1 MINLLPE
8 ISGIIEHGA
17 YRIPAKDIF
26 NRLNELKNQKDI
38 AKRRWFWEL
47 LQNAKDSVADQKK
60 KKVDVSLVLENDSLI
75 FTHNGNP
82 FTLTDAINLIRPDS
96 TKSEDKDQ
104 FEQSLTGRFG
114 TGFLATH
121 ILSKCIKVSGVV
133 NLGKSEFKNFAFDI
147 DRSSASKEAIAENI
161 KQSVVQFSECIK
173 QNPQLKSY
181 VPNKKLDTTF
191 TYWIDKTAYDLIKVS
206 MAEIEMLLPY
216 VMVFLPQIAT
226 VKLKTEGAAVTYQVQ
241 QSVKHGDLRL
251 YDVGQT
257 RSGKVKTYKIATISE
272 DSTTLAIEYEEK
284 QGNFYFREFSTKMP
298 LLFCDFPL
306 IGTENFSFPM
316 IINSSDFI
324 PKTERNGIWL
334 QEDEENN
341 KAIFEDVIVPL
352 FSTFLAKIE
361 DKKWKNTF
369 LIAKIRVPEIDDFDG
384 DWFKE
389 CVQDPIRQ
397 KLLHASIVSCS
408 NSKRTSILNEEGT
421 GNVYFPDATRKEVRE
436 KIWHFSNILFPNSV
450 PLKSEIHNWHSVIWA
465 DCYKE
470 SLEELASDYAYS
482 ESISKL
488 AERIK
493 SEKTV
498 SKKLMLE
505 LIGFISKE
513 EPSLFESNAI
523 LLNQNNEFRKKN
535 ELYLDD
541 IELDDAASEKLKDI
555 LALLGEDCREN
566 LLSKDIDLDLSYSI
580 DQVEIADNII
590 RLIRPLVSVDYEP
603 DEDEIQIILSLLE
616 WLEENIEIAEDL
628 FSEIYTIRDRLYTS
642 SLSGDEKTNLL
653 KILRNQNGYKL
664 DKIAEIVNLPGV
676 SAYLDLLIMQQKEK
690 DFLTSLGA
698 KVEDLFEKAFEG
710 QEGIEIQ
717 KVFYGQDFILTI
729 KGRKTEYAVEIK
741 STVGKTVAMTGLQG
755 RTAVSKPDSY
765 ALCVLHKNGSD
776 VTTDYFKKNSRFVP
790 SIGKLLKQKVQKEE
804 LFRQSQSNIDSSADD
819 IKIELEGALQ
829 TKFRINKKI
838 WSEGLT
844 FNQFVAYVKGN
855 IK

>member
-8 ISGIIEHGA
+8 ISGIIEYGA

-60 KKVDVSLVLENDSLI
+60 KKVDVSLVLENDRLI

-96 TKSEDKDQ
+96 TKTEDKDQ

-121 ILSKCIKVSGVV
+121 ILSKCIEVSGVV
-133 NLGKSEFKNFAFDI
+133 NLGKSGFKNFTFDI
-147 DRSSASKEAIAENI
+147 DRSSASKEAIADNI
-161 KQSVVQFSECIK
+161 KQSVIQFSECIK
-173 QNPQLKSY
+173 QNALLKNY

-191 TYWIDKTAYDLIKVS
+191 TYWIDKIGYDIIKAS

-216 VMVFLPQIAT
+216 VMVFLPQIST
-226 VKLKTEGAAVTYQVQ
+226 VKLKTEGAVVTYQVK
-241 QSVKHGDLRL
+241 QSVKKGDLKL
-251 YDVGQT
+251 WEVGQT
-257 RSGKVKTYKIATISE
+257 RSGKVQTYKIASIS
-272 DSTTLAIEYEEK
+272 DDNTTLAIEYEEK
-284 QGNFYFREFSTKMP
+284 QGNFYFREFSAKLP

-306 IGTENFSFPM
+306 IGTENFSFPL

-352 FSTFLAKIE
+352 FSTFLANIE

-369 LIAKIRVPEIDDFDG
+369 LIAKIKVPEIDDFDG

-397 KLLHASIVSCS
+397 NLLHANIVSCS
-408 NSKRTSILNEEGT
+408 NSKRVSMLDKDDN
-421 GNVYFPDATRKEVRE
+421 GNIYFPDATKKEVRE
-436 KIWHFSNILFPNSV
+436 KIWQFTNKIYPDGL
-450 PLKSEIHNWHSVIWA
+450 PLKSEIHNWYNVIWD
-465 DCYKE
+465 DCYKQD
-470 SLEELASDYAYS
+470 LEQLAADYAYYKNVSKLS
-482 ESISKL
+482 ESIRSEEAVTIKL
-488 AERIK
+488 
-493 SEKTV
+493 V
-498 SKKLMLE
+498 HE
-505 LIGFISKE
+505 LIEFIKTE
-513 EPSLFESNAI
+513 KPTLLESNAL
-523 LLNQNNEFRKKN
+523 LLNQKNELRKKN
-535 ELYLDD
+535 ELYMDDIQLDD
-541 IELDDAASEKLKDI
+541 SASEKLKDI

-566 LLSKDIDLDLSYSI
+566 LLSRDIELDLTYSI

-676 SAYLDLLIMQQKEK
+676 SAYLDQLIMQQKEK
-690 DFLTSLGA
+690 DFLTSLGT

-717 KVFYGQDFILTI
+717 KVFFGQDFILTI

-765 ALCVLHKNGSD
+765 ALCVMHKNGAA

-790 SIGKLLKQKVQKEE
+790 TIGKLLKQKVQKAEI
-804 LFRQSQSNIDSSADD
+804 FQQSQSNIDSSADD

-844 FNQFVAYVKGN
+844 FTQFVSFLKGN
-855 IK
+855 VK